1 MPDFLIIGA
10 QKCGTTSLYQYLSQH
25 PQIRP
30 AAQKEVHFF
39 NFFFSKGVDWYLEQF
54 PNRTAGAGWLTGESS
69 PYYIFHPLVAQRVW
83 RLFPEVKLIVLL
95 REPVARAWSH
105 YHHEVRLGY
114 EKLCFEDAIALE
126 PERLQGETEKIL
138 TDETYYSF
146 NHQHCTYLSR
156 GKYAEQLLRWM
167 ELFPKKQFLILKS
180 EEFYANPAES
190 VKPVFEFLGLPDC
203 RLAEYRKYNAG
214 EYPPICDSTQRYLR
228 EYFQPHNQRLE
239 DYFGIKFSHPQPGTS
254 FVGFSV

>member
-10 QKCGTTSLYQYLSQH
+10 QKCGTTSLYHYLIQH

-30 AAQKEVHFF
+30 AAQKELHFF
-39 NFFFSKGVDWYLEQF
+39 DLFFSKGVEWYLEQF
-54 PNRTAGAGWLTGESS
+54 PRRTAGAGWLTGESS
-69 PYYIFHPLVAQRVW
+69 PYYIFHPLVPQRVW

-114 EKLCFEDAIALE
+114 EKLSFEDAIALE
-126 PERLQGETEKIL
+126 PERLKGETEKIL
-138 TDETYYSF
+138 ADETYYSF

-156 GKYAEQLLRWM
+156 GAYAEQLLSWM

-180 EEFYANPAES
+180 EDFYANPAES
-190 VKPVFEFLGLPDC
+190 VKQVFEFLGLPDC
-203 RLAEYRKYNAG
+203 RLPEYGKYNAG
-214 EYPPICDSTQRYLR
+214 EYPPISDATQRYLR

-239 DYFGIKFSHPQPGTS
+239 KNFGITLSHP
-254 FVGFSV
+254 

>member
-10 QKCGTTSLYQYLSQH
+10 QKCGTTSLYHYLSQH
-25 PQIRP
+25 PQIRT

-39 NFFFSKGVDWYLEQF
+39 DLFFSKGVDWYLEKF
-54 PNRTAGAGWLTGESS
+54 PSRTAGAGWLTGESS

-114 EKLCFEDAIALE
+114 EKLSFEDAIALE

-138 TDETYYSF
+138 ADETYYSF

-156 GKYAEQLLRWM
+156 GAYAEQLLSWM

-180 EEFYANPAES
+180 EYFYANPAES
-190 VKPVFEFLGLPDC
+190 VKQVLEFLGLPDC
-203 RLAEYRKYNAG
+203 RLPEYRKYNAG
-214 EYPPICDSTQRYLR
+214 EYPPIGDSTQRYLR

-239 DYFGIKFSHPQPGTS
+239 ENFGITFSHP
-254 FVGFSV
+254 